1 MLSVTLYV
9 VELSIYEE
17 HILAS
22 NKGLVIILSGPSGVG
37 KDTLIDKWTT
47 MNRNLARLVTCT
59 TREQR
64 PGERIGVD
72 YHFIS
77 EDEFDRMIERNAF
90 LEYKKV
96 MSCHYGSPLEDL
108 QRMSAM
114 GRDVIL
120 KIDVQGALE
129 VKTKLPEAVM
139 IFVQP
144 PSLAVLEERLRSRS
158 TENEDQMQLRL
169 KTALKEI
176 DEIPNYDYLVTND
189 IVDRAVHT
197 LNSILVAEHS
207 RVGRSRSIVSG

>member
-1 MLSVTLYV
+1 
-9 VELSIYEE
+9 
-17 HILAS
+17 
-22 NKGLVIILSGPSGVG
+22 
-37 KDTLIDKWTT
+37 
-47 MNRNLARLVTCT
+47 
-59 TREQR
+59 
-64 PGERIGVD
+64 
-72 YHFIS
+72 
-77 EDEFDRMIERNAF
+77 
-90 LEYKKV
+90 
-96 MSCHYGSPLEDL
+96 
-108 QRMSAM
+108 
-114 GRDVIL
+114 VIL